1 MTVKECV
8 QGIMLIFCMLF
19 TSVALPVILIVGSTS
34 HDAVSPVATAGP
46 VFIFEEAR

>member
-8 QGIMLIFCMLF
+8 QGIMLIFCMML
-19 TSVALPVILIVGSTS
+19 TSVALPIILIVGSTS
-34 HDAVSPVATAGP
+34 HDAVSSVATAGP